1 MDQVCTSVKWDHNQI
16 LRLLCGSNG
25 MVNVEV
31 LVISK
36 DTIFIIIIII
46 SILIIAVTFTIISS
60 NNNSKSR
67 NHSSNHDS

>member
-25 MVNVEV
+25 MMNVKV

-36 DTIFIIIIII
+36 DTIFIIIII

-60 NNNSKSR
+60 NNNSKSCS
-67 NHSSNHDS
+67 HSSNHNS

>member
-25 MVNVEV
+25 MMNVKV

-36 DTIFIIIIII
+36 DTIFIIIII
-46 SILIIAVTFTIISS
+46 SILIIAVTFTIISI
-60 NNNSKSR
+60 NNNSKSCS
-67 NHSSNHDS
+67 HSSNHNS